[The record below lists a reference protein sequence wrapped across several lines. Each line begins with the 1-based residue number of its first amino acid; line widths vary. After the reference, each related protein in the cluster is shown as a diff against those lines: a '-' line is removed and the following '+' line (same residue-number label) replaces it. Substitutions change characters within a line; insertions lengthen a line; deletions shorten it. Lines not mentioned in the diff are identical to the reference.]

1 MEQIT
6 VVFDQEEPVY
16 HQIARQLREM
26 VAAGRLPPGFR
37 LPTVR
42 TLARDLGVNLNTIAR
57 AYRVLEGEGFIRISG
72 RSGAEVVPP
81 AHAGGEVPEPLRV
94 GLRTLLA
101 RLRQAGVDDGE
112 LRAVVLREIERLG
125 GPSPRPSA

>member
-6 VVFDQEEPVY
+6 ILFDRDEPVY
-16 HQIARQLREM
+16 RQIARQLRDM

-57 AYRVLEGEGFIRISG
+57 AYRVLEEEGFIRIHG
-72 RSGAEVVPP
+72 RAGAEVVPP
-81 AHAGGEVPEPLRV
+81 ASSGGDVPEPLRM

-101 RLRQAGVDDGE
+101 RLRQAGVNEAE
-112 LRAVVLREIERLG
+112 LRAVVLREIEGLG
-125 GPSPRPSA
+125 SMSPRPAS